1 MADSPITGGLSR
13 LESGG
18 GGQGDFSVLCW
29 LLAVGHGLAVSS
41 VFALGHPAVIST
53 LSSEVLAPNRDQ
65 ILQKTTT
72 SL

>member
-29 LLAVGHGLAVSS
+29 LLAVGCWSWVGCQFRVCSRSS
-41 VFALGHPAVIST
+41 GGHLNLVI
-53 LSSEVLAPNRDQ
+53 
-65 ILQKTTT
+65 
-72 SL
+72 